1 MTLLRSH
8 ESAEPVESGIDDLM
22 PETDEG
28 ADTPSRAA
36 AWRHGVAIALVAVVA
51 VAVTV
56 ALFQGPIQELWYRN
70 RQHQLAADM
79 NAARPGVAP
88 GQAIAVLQVPRL
100 GINTVVVE
108 GDNPERLR
116 NGPGHRVGTPPPG
129 ALGNSVIVGHRSAWG
144 GPFASLHK
152 VRRGD
157 LIAVQTRKK
166 QTIVYK
172 VTAEARVGGA
182 DARLLRQTKDHRL
195 TLITGRGGS
204 FSDDWLVVTAVSGNA
219 RPATSTFEPLSAVSP
234 SGSLIFNLTLLIA
247 LGAFGAAAAAFVYLR
262 RRSARTVTV
271 GLVIAPLVALGALCL
286 LLNLDLL
293 LPPLV

>member
-1 MTLLRSH
+1 M
-8 ESAEPVESGIDDLM
+8 
-22 PETDEG
+22 
-28 ADTPSRAA
+28 
-36 AWRHGVAIALVAVVA
+36 
-51 VAVTV
+51 
-56 ALFQGPIQELWYRN
+56 
-70 RQHQLAADM
+70 
-79 NAARPGVAP
+79 
-88 GQAIAVLQVPRL
+88 
-100 GINTVVVE
+100 
-108 GDNPERLR
+108 
-116 NGPGHRVGTPPPG
+116 
-129 ALGNSVIVGHRSAWG
+129 
-144 GPFASLHK
+144 
-152 VRRGD
+152 
-157 LIAVQTRKK
+157 QTRKK